1 MRSAPKGTGGHK
13 VGGYLYINAAIMVRL
28 LLWPS
33 KQHKEGIS
41 KYYIYINKKLV
52 KLEPQT
58 FFSSLKI

>member
-52 KLEPQT
+52 K
-58 FFSSLKI
+58 